1 MPANSGSKTEKAT
14 PERVRKAREQGQFLT
29 SKALIGGVQF
39 VAFLLVIEQL
49 VAGWRVTIGHQ
60 LSSMLDRALSGPIGP
75 SEWTTLIRGIFIPI
89 FLPAAKAGA
98 ILLVLGIGIHFL
110 LTKGGFSFHL
120 LTPSFERFNFASKLR
135 EMPHQNLKS
144 VVQATVLIVV
154 LSYVLYSFVRQ
165 NATLLLR
172 LPLESVQAGAA
183 ELAASVTGLLWKSAF
198 LFLAFGAID
207 VMQQYRRHTSRLRM
221 SKEEVKEEN
230 KRSQGDPQLK
240 GRIRRLRRE
249 LLRRQMMREVPKA
262 TAVIVNPTH
271 FAVAIRYDMETMP
284 CPVVT
289 AKGRNWLALRIR
301 QVALENDVPIIENP
315 PLARAL
321 YEAIDV
327 GRTIS
332 PDFYKAIAEVLA
344 YVYKLMGR
352 KLPT

>member
-1 MPANSGSKTEKAT
+1 MASSSGSKTEKPT
-14 PERVRKAREQGQFLT
+14 PERIKKAREQGQFLT
-29 SKALIGGVQF
+29 SKALIGGFQF
-39 VAFLLVIEQL
+39 VAFLLVVEQL
-49 VAGWRVTIGHQ
+49 VAGWRLTIGHQ
-60 LSSMLDRALSGPIGP
+60 LSVMLDRALSGPIGP

-89 FLPAAKAGA
+89 FLPAAEAGA
-98 ILLVLGIGIHFL
+98 VLLALGIGTHFL
-110 LTKGGFSFHL
+110 LTKGGFSLHL
-120 LTPSFERFNFASKLR
+120 LTPSVERFNFASKMR
-135 EMPHQNLKS
+135 ELPRQNLKS
-144 VVQATVLIVV
+144 VLQATVLIVV
-154 LSYVLYSFVRQ
+154 LSWVLYSFVKQ
-165 NATLLLR
+165 NATVLLR

-183 ELAASVTGLLWKSAF
+183 ELVASVTGLLWKSAF

-207 VMQQYRRHTSRLRM
+207 LMQQYRRHTSRLRM
-221 SKEEVKEEN
+221 SKEEIKEES
-230 KRSQGDPQLK
+230 KRSQGDPHLK

-249 LLRRQMMREVPKA
+249 LLRRQMMSEVPKA

-271 FAVAIRYDMETMP
+271 FAVAIRYDMEAMP

-301 QVALENDVPIIENP
+301 QVAIENQIPIIENP
-315 PLARAL
+315 VLARAL

-332 PDFYKAIAEVLA
+332 PEFYKAIAEVLA